1 MRKYA
6 VLLRSSV
13 ISDSSGFSL
22 AGILAGVAVL
32 SAVLVSTGYL
42 LVQTKTAEVRFSLQS
57 DLDRAHLI
65 GMQKTRSVKFLKKQ
79 LGLETAAPIQESP
92 DAGGPRG
99 YPTSGGPTQPEQAEV
114 FSNVALKNC
123 LSRDGVNCNTSSQ
136 FPRSAF
142 QEITSARGTEPCGS
156 NCEVR
161 STTSYKVNCASAK
174 ACESVDIEFTSIV
187 AGREGQFKPRRT
199 LVKLPAVLLADKA
212 KINFACGQS
221 KVIKAMDLKNLQAEC
236 PTENVSTTCDN
247 LAPLKNFSVSELEQ
261 SSSCAAVVTVDCAN
275 GVNRVGMLSG
285 QSGCNL

>member
-13 ISDSSGFSL
+13 INNTSGFSL

-32 SAVLVSTGYL
+32 SAVLVSSGYL
-42 LVQTKTAEVRFSLQS
+42 LVQTKTAEVRFSLQG

-79 LGLETAAPIQESP
+79 LGLDQAPADER
-92 DAGGPRG
+92 GP
-99 YPTSGGPTQPEQAEV
+99 GGPTQDGPTQPAHSEIY
-114 FSNVALKNC
+114 SNVALKNC
-123 LSRDGVNCNTSSQ
+123 LSRDGVNCNTSSL

-142 QEITSARGTEPCGS
+142 QEIASARSQEPCGKD
-156 NCEVR
+156 CLVR

-174 ACESVDIEFTSIV
+174 TCESVDIEFTSTV
-187 AGREGQFKPRRT
+187 AGREGQFKPRKT

-236 PTENVSTTCDN
+236 PTENVSTICDN
-247 LAPLKNFSVSELEQ
+247 RAPLKNFSGSELAQ
-261 SSSCAAVVTVDCAN
+261 SSSCSSVVTVDCTK